1 MSNDI
6 SNGYSKKI
14 QKVLKDKEIVYGCG
28 INVGDD
34 EGILMPKSC
43 GDCDCLVLK
52 LKSGYNIGVR
62 YDKQE
67 VKKLSEPVKMIKPKK
82 MEFDP
87 TKPRVSMIVIGGT
100 ISSKVDYKT
109 GGVSALLDSEE
120 LLGQIPELKNIV
132 NIHRVVVPFT
142 RMGESVNY
150 EDWQEIA
157 KEVEKCLKDGDAG
170 VIITQGT
177 DSLHYTAAALSFMLP
192 KIGKPVVIV
201 GSQKSSDRGSSD
213 GPMNLICAAHLVSQ
227 AKHLEVRGVGTC
239 LHGSI
244 NDSYCLFILGTKV
257 RKMHTSR
264 RDAFRPVNSKPI
276 AKIFPSGKIEVY
288 QKDNFEF
295 GVRADVKYEPKVALV
310 KFTPGADPDIINYYV
325 KKGYKGIVIEALGMG
340 QVSVEN
346 WVRNKKDAWVPV
358 IKKAIAKNVIV
369 CFAPQTIYGRVN
381 PNVYSEAR
389 QARDVGVV
397 YLEDMLP
404 ETALVKLGWVL
415 AHAKNLEESKKMMI
429 TNLEGEITERTEID
443 TFLV

>member
-1 MSNDI
+1 M

-14 QKVLKDKEIVYGCG
+14 QKVLRDNEIVYGCG
-28 INVGDD
+28 VEVGD
-34 EGILMPKSC
+34 EKGVLMPKSC
-43 GDCDCLVLK
+43 GDDDCLVLK

-67 VKKLSEPVKMIKPKK
+67 IKKLSEPVKIPKPKK
-82 MEFDP
+82 TEFDP
-87 TKPRVSMIVIGGT
+87 SKPRVSMIVIGGT
-100 ISSKVDYKT
+100 ISSKVDYRT
-109 GGVSALLDSEE
+109 GGVSALLDPEE
-120 LLGQIPELKNIV
+120 ILGQIPELKGIV
-132 NIHRVVVPFT
+132 NIHKVVVPFT

-157 KEVEKCLKDGDAG
+157 KEVEKRLKDGDAG

-213 GPMNLICAAHLVSQ
+213 GPMNLICAAHLM
-227 AKHLEVRGVGTC
+227 AKAKELEIRGVGTC
-239 LHGSI
+239 LHGSM
-244 NDSYCLFILGTKV
+244 NDNYCLFIRGTKV

-264 RDAFRPVNSKPI
+264 RDAFRPINFKPI
-276 AKIFPSGKIEVY
+276 AKISLDGKIEVY
-288 QKDNFEF
+288 EKDVFEF

-346 WVRNKKDAWVPV
+346 WTRNKKDAWIPT
-358 IKKAIAKNVIV
+358 IKKAIKKGVVV
-369 CFAPQTIYGRVN
+369 CFAAQTIYGRVN
-381 PNVYSEAR
+381 SSVYSEAR
-389 QARDVGVV
+389 QARDVGVI
-397 YLEDMLP
+397 YLGDMLS
-404 ETALVKLGWVL
+404 EVALVKLGWVL
-415 AHAKNLEESKKMMI
+415 GHAKNVEETKKLMI

-443 TFLV
+443 TFLI